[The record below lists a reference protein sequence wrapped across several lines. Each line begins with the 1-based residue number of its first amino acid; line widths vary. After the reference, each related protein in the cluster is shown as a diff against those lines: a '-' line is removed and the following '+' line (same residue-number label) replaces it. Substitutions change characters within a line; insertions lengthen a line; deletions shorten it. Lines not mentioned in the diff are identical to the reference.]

1 MSKRYHHGDLRR
13 ALIEKTLEL
22 VQADQV
28 HLVGFRELARQ
39 LAVSRS
45 APYRH
50 FSNVEDLLAEV
61 ARQGFAAFIDVLE
74 PVATLKGHTPEERFL
89 ELGVTYVHFALEHS
103 AHYRLMF
110 DCAYFKQEDFPEV
123 QTLAAHAFTLL
134 KYTSSACM
142 DKSVSDRDKL
152 ELATMAW
159 AFVHGLAKLFIDGQL
174 AKIKNRKRFIRSSCQ
189 RFVRRLTTTMKQ
201 GVAGSD

>member
-89 ELGVTYVHFALEHS
+89 ELGVTYIHFALEHS
-103 AHYRLMF
+103 AH
-110 DCAYFKQEDFPEV
+110 
-123 QTLAAHAFTLL
+123 
-134 KYTSSACM
+134 
-142 DKSVSDRDKL
+142 
-152 ELATMAW
+152 
-159 AFVHGLAKLFIDGQL
+159 
-174 AKIKNRKRFIRSSCQ
+174 
-189 RFVRRLTTTMKQ
+189 
-201 GVAGSD
+201 

>member
-1 MSKRYHHGDLRR
+1 MSKNYHHGDLRH

-50 FSNVEDLLAEV
+50 FPNVEALLAEV
-61 ARQGFAAFIDVLE
+61 ARQGFAAFVDVLE
-74 PVATLKGHTPEERFL
+74 PVATVKEYAPEERFL
-89 ELGVTYVHFALEHS
+89 ELGVTYVQFALEHS

-123 QTLAAHAFTLL
+123 QGLAARAFELL
-134 KYTSSACM
+134 KRTSSACM
-142 DKSVSDRDKL
+142 DKSASDRDKV
-152 ELATMAW
+152 ELATVAW
-159 AFVHGLAKLFIDGQL
+159 AFVHGLSKLFIDGQL
-174 AKIKNRKRFIRSSCQ
+174 PKIKNQKRFIRSSCQ
-189 RFVRRLTTTMKQ
+189 RFVKLAQ
-201 GVAGSD
+201 CANE